1 MKDFSQ
7 FLDLLNEEE
16 TKTKLKKIELGAL
29 GEFADENGRIKRDE
43 MFNAFLATSQ
53 ESTIFMLK
61 LYHEWSSPQ

>member
-16 TKTKLKKIELGAL
+16 TKTKLKKIELGTL

-61 LYHEWSSPQ
+61 LYHEWSSSQ